1 MKVTVE
7 AVQAENRL
15 VEAGELNPFELAG
28 LPEGQYEQKGPDE
41 SAVILP
47 FRDPHGGTTNVELF
61 REIIEVRLVKV
72 GEDEDGNDII
82 VECEIYDTAGTKE
95 QKDIKTEPPAS
106 AGETAGT
113 PEADFAETADS
124 GGDDDVHGDLN
135 DAVVM
140 GPEPEGFMDFLHQPA
155 TFLTGEM
162 WGAKDRRNTQDG
174 DWKAVT
180 LPWGAWINGGEGN
193 KNRAAWGLSRHPVG
207 KNKEGAS
214 IVLGSS
220 IEGARKANAMNEMFA
235 LGLDIDSGA
244 TLDDVV
250 AKIRSL
256 GMFALIYTSHS
267 HGKSGLKIKRDEVMR
282 KLGISDDPTLP
293 QVQEYLR
300 MHSKSRYEESF
311 IAQVRIEDVKRQT
324 KEGVKIVLSTPALE
338 KFRVILPLAEAVKLI
353 DLAPTQQA
361 ALEIWEDK
369 ITGAAWEM
377 LGVHFDVSCTD
388 PSRLFYTARHAEGA
402 EWDCMILRGVPLRFE
417 DIPTMK
423 KSDYARSRGGVAA
436 AGREVDQWGNP
447 ICKTPSGRILN
458 DWHFGK
464 GGAGGR
470 FQIATLLEDHCPDKI
485 RWAGGEADGHIHIEC
500 PFEAHHTSPGGT
512 ATMAVDALD
521 SNSEYWTIFCHHD
534 SCQGRHKLEF
544 LEEMLAQGWF
554 DEELLFDESTVYFLE
569 PGEEVATEVLS
580 NGQEP
585 ASAGGFEPVEDWLP
599 DRYRRIGD
607 KMYRKVP
614 KSEMDAWAKACEEA
628 KENGNAEPKQPEPV
642 EICGAFDVVGRSSN
656 ADGTEGAGR
665 VISFEGENGKRVEV
679 TLSLAEIRSDPKAVF
694 DILSDRGL
702 WLPVGK
708 NTKINLQMLLNII
721 TPKRQIPIIESP
733 GWVRNEHGEVI
744 GYMLPTG
751 EYMTNDGVG
760 QMRLAEGARFEVVKP
775 RGDVDKF
782 TAAAVESFKYTDT
795 NFYWP
800 LGLAA
805 GFAGPLL
812 GILKERSC
820 GIVYS
825 GHSSLGKS
833 LGQELGA
840 SVFGSPEEGDGGFH
854 SAKTTTNAI
863 EDLCVITTH
872 TTFMFDEIGAFQD
885 KKHLETVLF
894 GMAVG
899 VSKARKKDRNIGLA
913 QRVKFNPFVVM
924 SSEFGI
930 KQEIESGGGK
940 YRDGLVAR
948 FPDIDV
954 GNDGVHVSKDKRSVL
969 EAVRYNYGHAGPMMV
984 RYMID
989 SGIAFD
995 RQKLADEVDAIIS
1008 ELSEGKPPVIERAA
1022 KPFAIVLRGGQIAA
1036 DAGVLGDPEK
1046 AKTAIKQAVLKAW
1059 DVFSN
1064 SDEASAASGGD
1075 VLLGAIL
1082 SKMNGMWDRT
1092 IIKAGEVLTNEG
1104 TGKETIVGSAAGD
1117 EARGTP
1123 IGWYDDE
1130 FIYLDY
1136 TRIAKP
1142 SEVFDVNIKRSDLVK
1157 VFGEAVVPK
1166 STRETPQSRLPA
1178 HVAQAAGGDGRAV
1191 RNLKLKRAELG
1202 M

>member
-1 MKVTVE
+1 MKHNATEVVTQEDTGAVKQSAKSSSKKKAKPLIPFDQLPIKGGFGTPSRRNPYHTARGEAARADARNRPHGKYLKDAAHILLKAGISRDYKDPKYHGSSEHNAYTLAAAMYYAECGLYAIDCHGLDNNGYPTFSTGKGIKHPRGAGWPDEATTDRDKLIARWSGDGEYPADKEGIIRKYAAVE
-7 AVQAENRL
+7 MPRNVGLTFPPGCGMFVLDEDGETGMQSVRDLEAKHGKLPKTWTSVSGSGGQHRIFRARAQIHNSSNEIGPKIDIRGKNGCIVAAPSVHPSLGYYQWAEGCAPGEIDCADAPEWLVAAALEASKQTQAKTEHGRRL
-15 VEAGELNPFELAG
+15 R
-28 LPEGQYEQKGPDE
+28 PEGQAQSKVCEPKEPSGNSRGFEAHLSNIGDHAGGKGFNAPIY
-41 SAVILP
+41 SAACSW
-47 FRDPHGGTTNVELF
+47 FSAHGADADDSELLTLL
-61 REIIEVRLVKV
+61 REAIA
-72 GEDEDGNDII
+72 
-82 VECEIYDTAGTKE
+82 TAKRG
-95 QKDIKTEPPAS
+95 
-106 AGETAGT
+106 
-113 PEADFAETADS
+113 
-124 GGDDDVHGDLN
+124 
-135 DAVVM
+135 
-140 GPEPEGFMDFLHQPA
+140 
-155 TFLTGEM
+155 
-162 WGAKDRRNTQDG
+162 KDRRQATKYDTESYLLEQ
-174 DWKAVT
+174 
-180 LPWGAWINGGEGN
+180 
-193 KNRAAWGLSRHPVG
+193 
-207 KNKEGAS
+207 
-214 IVLGSS
+214 
-220 IEGARKANAMNEMFA
+220 IENARRWFA
-235 LGLDIDSGA
+235 
-244 TLDDVV
+244 
-250 AKIRSL
+250 
-256 GMFALIYTSHS
+256 
-267 HGKSGLKIKRDEVMR
+267 E
-282 KLGISDDPTLP
+282 
-293 QVQEYLR
+293 VQEQATAF
-300 MHSKSRYEESF
+300 ES
-311 IAQVRIEDVKRQT
+311 
-324 KEGVKIVLSTPALE
+324 L
-338 KFRVILPLAEAVKLI
+338 
-353 DLAPTQQA
+353 
-361 ALEIWEDK
+361 WED
-369 ITGAAWEM
+369 ACE
-377 LGVHFDVSCTD
+377 
-388 PSRLFYTARHAEGA
+388 AEG
-402 EWDCMILRGVPLRFE
+402 EE
-417 DIPTMK
+417 DTGP
-423 KSDYARSRGGVAA
+423 
-436 AGREVDQWGNP
+436 
-447 ICKTPSGRILN
+447 
-458 DWHFGK
+458 
-464 GGAGGR
+464 
-470 FQIATLLEDHCPDKI
+470 
-485 RWAGGEADGHIHIEC
+485 AD
-500 PFEAHHTSPGGT
+500 A
-512 ATMAVDALD
+512 
-521 SNSEYWTIFCHHD
+521 
-534 SCQGRHKLEF
+534 
-544 LEEMLAQGWF
+544 
-554 DEELLFDESTVYFLE
+554 
-569 PGEEVATEVLS
+569 
-580 NGQEP
+580 GQEP
-585 ASAGGFEPVEDWLP
+585 ASAGEFESTKDWLP
-599 DRYRRIGD
+599 DRYRRLGD

-628 KENGNAEPKQPEPV
+628 KENGNDEPKQPEPV

-694 DILSDRGL
+694 DVLSDRGL

-708 NTKINLQMLLNII
+708 NAKINLQMLLNTI

-782 TAAAVESFKYTDT
+782 TAAAVESFKYTET

-825 GHSSLGKS
+825 GHSTLGKS

-954 GNDGVHVSKDKRSVL
+954 GNDGVHVSKDKRSIL
-969 EAVRYNYGHAGPMMV
+969 EAVRYNYGHAGPVMV

-1022 KPFAIVLRGGQIAA
+1022 KPFAIVFRGGQIAA
-1036 DAGVLGDPEK
+1036 DAGVLGDPDR

-1064 SDEASAASGGD
+1064 SDEASAASGGGA
-1075 VLLGAIL
+1075 LLDAVL

-1092 IIKAGEVLTNEG
+1092 IIKAGEVLTNEE

-1136 TRIAKP
+1136 NRIAKP
-1142 SEVFDVNIKRSDLVK
+1142 AEVFGVNIKRPDLVN
-1157 VFGEAVVPK
+1157 VFGKAVVPK

-1178 HVAQAAGGDGRAV
+1178 HVAQAAGGDGRAI